1 MTALKQ
7 SLDPA
12 KKAKLTRRRWLRRVA
27 VYGTLAGIGIYT
39 WRIEP
44 HWLELVERDLPI
56 KHLPAHLEG
65 KRVLQL
71 SDLHIGPRVD
81 SDYIQRSLQQVNTL
95 APDLIVITGDFMTY
109 SGDEQINQ
117 VTGILKHLKI
127 PRLGC
132 YGILGNHDY
141 GQDWSNLR
149 VADQLTQQLSSLG
162 IHILRNELALVDGLQ
177 LVGVDDLWSPN
188 YNALM
193 VLPQINKEQAVLAL
207 CHNPDAQD
215 LVEWQN
221 YQGWVL
227 AGHTHGGQCKPPFL
241 PPPMLPVMN
250 RRYTSGAFDLGNQ
263 RQLYI
268 NRGLGYLMRVRFNAR
283 PEMTLFTLKSS
294 V

>member
-162 IHILRNELALVDGLQ
+162 IRLLRNELAMIDGLQ

-188 YNALM
+188 YNALK
-193 VLPQINKEQAVLAL
+193 VLPQVNKDQAVLAL

-215 LVEWQN
+215 LAEWQN